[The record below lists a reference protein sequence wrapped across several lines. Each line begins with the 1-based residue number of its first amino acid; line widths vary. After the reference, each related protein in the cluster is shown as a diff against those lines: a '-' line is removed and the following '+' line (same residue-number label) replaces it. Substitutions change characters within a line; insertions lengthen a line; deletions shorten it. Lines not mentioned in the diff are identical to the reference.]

1 MRPEENHNG
10 LLIGQVAH
18 KSGVNVQTVRYYERR
33 RLIKRVTTRP
43 SGYREFTEETTQT
56 ILFIK
61 RAQKLGFNLT
71 DIEKLLWL
79 NKNDS
84 ANRVKVREVADSKL
98 KDIKTRIYNLNK
110 MKMALEKLVCSC
122 NSEKSTRRCRI
133 LETLTGNIKRGNPL

>member
-1 MRPEENHNG
+1 MSTQESHNG

-33 RLIKRVTTRP
+33 RLIRRDATRP
-43 SGYREFTEETTQT
+43 SGYREFTQETIQT

-61 RAQKLGFNLT
+61 RAQKLGFNLA

-84 ANRVKVREVADSKL
+84 ANRLKVREVAASKL
-98 KDIKTRIYNLNK
+98 EDTKTKIDSLIK

-122 NSEKSTRRCRI
+122 KSQKSTNKCRI
-133 LETLTGNIKRGNPL
+133 LETLTGNIKRGKPL